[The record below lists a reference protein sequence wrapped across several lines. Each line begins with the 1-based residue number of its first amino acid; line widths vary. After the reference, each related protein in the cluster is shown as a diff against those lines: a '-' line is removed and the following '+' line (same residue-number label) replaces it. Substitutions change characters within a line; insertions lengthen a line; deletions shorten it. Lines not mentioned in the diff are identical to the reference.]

1 MISLL
6 YNDTKPLNIGGINM
20 KCNNCGFEYEDSL
33 RVCPN
38 CESNSQL
45 AVISLNPAADKVS
58 AAITDGLFLVMCIL
72 MSASCIFGL
81 LVGRIPTL
89 NILFTIFMWLA
100 YAQAR
105 KGILDST
112 HLRSLSGT
120 TFAMYVINYV
130 AAGLVALAGFMIA
143 FVLSVLVQS
152 PVSLEEVTS
161 LIEIENPVIS
171 QFVTNII
178 IKFGG
183 LIGFV
188 IVIIAVLMIVINILG
203 YNKIHKFAKSVYQS
217 IDMNTIGFQNAKTT
231 KIWLYI
237 IAAYTL
243 VSGVYNMQGTDYESL
258 SYLISD
264 VCTALTAIFAGVLIG
279 KYLQEE
285 N

>member
-152 PVSLEEVTS
+152 FANLTLENVVLVSEAEDGVALEVAAAEVTVS
-161 LIEIENPVIS
+161 NSAV
-171 QFVTNII
+171 Q
-178 IKFGG
+178 G
-183 LIGFV
+183 LIKLTSGKLTTSS
-188 IVIIAVLMIVINILG
+188 AT
-203 YNKIHKFAKSVYQS
+203 QS
-217 IDMNTIGFQNAKTT
+217 EVT
-231 KIWLYI
+231 
-237 IAAYTL
+237 YT
-243 VSGVYNMQGTDYESL
+243 DP
-258 SYLISD
+258 
-264 VCTALTAIFAGVLIG
+264 G
-279 KYLQEE
+279 KYVQI
-285 N
+285 

>member
-1 MISLL
+1 
-6 YNDTKPLNIGGINM
+6 M

-38 CESNSQL
+38 CEPNPMP
-45 AVISLNPAADKVS
+45 VTISLNPAADKVS
-58 AAITDGLFLVMCIL
+58 AAITDSLFLVMCIL
-72 MSASCIFGL
+72 MSASCLFSLIVGGL
-81 LVGRIPTL
+81 PTL

-100 YAQAR
+100 YVQAR

-130 AAGLVALAGFMIA
+130 AAGLVALAGFIIA
-143 FVLSVLVQS
+143 FALSVIVQS
-152 PVSLEEVTS
+152 PNSLEEITS
-161 LIEIENPVIS
+161 LMEIENPAIS

-183 LIGFV
+183 LIGF
-188 IVIIAVLMIVINILG
+188 IIIIIAALMIVLNIFS

-217 IDMNTIGFQNAKTT
+217 VDMNTIAFQNAKTA
-231 KIWLYI
+231 KVWLYI
-237 IAAYTL
+237 IAAFTI
-243 VSGVYNMQGTDYESL
+243 VSTVFDIKSTDFESL
-258 SYLISD
+258 SYLISEI
-264 VCTALTAIFAGVLIG
+264 CSALTAIFAGVLIG

>member
-1 MISLL
+1 
-6 YNDTKPLNIGGINM
+6 M

-38 CESNSQL
+38 CEPNTMP
-45 AVISLNPAADKVS
+45 VTISLNPAADKVS

-72 MSASCIFGL
+72 MSASCLFGL
-81 LVGRIPTL
+81 LVGGLPTL
-89 NILFTIFMWLA
+89 NILFTIFMWLT

-130 AAGLVALAGFMIA
+130 AAGLVALSGFMLA

-161 LIEIENPVIS
+161 LIEIKNPVIS
-171 QFVTNII
+171 QFVTNLI

-188 IVIIAVLMIVINILG
+188 IVIIAVLMIVLNILG

-217 IDMNTIGFQNAKTT
+217 IDMNTIGFQNAKTA
-231 KIWLYI
+231 KVWLYI
-237 IAAYTL
+237 IATYTVVL
-243 VSGVYNMQGTDYESL
+243 GVFNMQDTDYKSL